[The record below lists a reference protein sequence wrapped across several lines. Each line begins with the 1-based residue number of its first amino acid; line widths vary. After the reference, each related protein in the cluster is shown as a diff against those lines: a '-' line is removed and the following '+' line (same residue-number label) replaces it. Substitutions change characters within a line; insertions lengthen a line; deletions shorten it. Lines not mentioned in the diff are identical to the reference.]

1 MKLLK
6 TTLLLTKDRLKL
18 PLKKML
24 KKHSITHTFFL
35 FPDNTKNEVNKLF
48 ITKFFA
54 KQQKPSMT
62 DSAVS
67 PL

>member
-24 KKHSITHTFFL
+24 KKHSITQFFFL
-35 FPDNTKNEVNKLF
+35 FPDNAKNKVN
-48 ITKFFA
+48 
-54 KQQKPSMT
+54 
-62 DSAVS
+62 V
-67 PL
+67 

>member
-35 FPDNTKNEVNKLF
+35 FPDNKKQGERLNTLHYIRSSVCKMREV
-48 ITKFFA
+48 
-54 KQQKPSMT
+54 SG
-62 DSAVS
+62 S
-67 PL
+67 